1 MKKILTSLMMASMLL
16 PSTVLASSIRP
27 GSPGI
32 PKAKTIKTP
41 LCKNESEK
49 YKEK

>member
-1 MKKILTSLMMASMLL
+1 MKKILTSLMMASMLI

-32 PKAKTIKTP
+32 PKAKIIKTP
-41 LCKNESEK
+41 LCNNEDEK
-49 YKEK
+49 YK